1 MTETSAAYSDRA
13 AEYAE
18 RLGSM
23 AAVHPGDRQ
32 LVDSWAGGLSGR
44 VLDAGCGPGHWTAHL
59 QRLGLDVYGID
70 LVPALV
76 EHARSTFPGVRFEE
90 QSIDQIDEPD
100 GSLGGVLSWF
110 STIHH
115 EPSTIS
121 VPIAEFARTL
131 RPGGQLVLGYFDG
144 DTCEPFD
151 HAVVR
156 AYRWPADELHRVLE
170 AAGFEVVETR
180 RRSARGERPVGA
192 IVCERRPLP

>member
-13 AEYAE
+13 TEYAE
-18 RLGSM
+18 LLGSM
-23 AAVHPGDRQ
+23 AAVHPADQQ

-59 QRLGLDVYGID
+59 QGLGLDVYGTD
-70 LVPALV
+70 LAPALV
-76 EHARSTFPGVRFEE
+76 EHARSTFPGVRFEL

-115 EPSTIS
+115 EPSTID
-121 VPIAEFARTL
+121 VPIAEFSRTL
-131 RPGGQLVLGYFDG
+131 RPGGRLVLGYFDG

-156 AYRWPADELHRVLE
+156 AYRWPAGELHRVLE
-170 AAGFEVVETR
+170 AAGLEVVETCR
-180 RRSARGERPVGA
+180 RTVPGERPVGA

>member
-1 MTETSAAYSDRA
+1 MTGTSAAYSARA
-13 AEYAE
+13 AEYADL
-18 RLGSM
+18 LGSM
-23 AAVHPGDRQ
+23 TAVHLADRQ

-59 QRLGLDVYGID
+59 QRLGLDAYGID
-70 LVPALV
+70 LAPALV
-76 EHARSTFPGVRFEE
+76 EHARSTYPGVRFEL

-121 VPIAEFARTL
+121 VPIAELARTL

-144 DTCEPFD
+144 DVCEPFD

-170 AAGFEVVETR
+170 AAGLEVVETR

>member
-1 MTETSAAYSDRA
+1 MTETGAAYSARA

-18 RLGSM
+18 LLGSM
-23 AAVHPGDRQ
+23 AAVHPADRQ
-32 LVDSWAGGLSGR
+32 LVESWAARVSGR

-59 QRLGLDVYGID
+59 QGLGLDVYGID
-70 LVPALV
+70 LAPALV
-76 EHARSTFPGVRFEE
+76 EHARSTYPGVRFDL

-121 VPIAEFARTL
+121 VPIAELARTL
-131 RPGGQLVLGYFDG
+131 RPRGQLVLGYFDG

-156 AYRWPADELHRVLE
+156 AYRWPPEQLHGILE

-180 RRSARGERPVGA
+180 RRTARGERPVGS
-192 IVCERRPLP
+192 IVCERRALP